1 MNNRTTGM
9 LYAVAGVC
17 FAVSG
22 AARLVAGKLP
32 SALLQAGLVVA
43 MMTLAFRNFKK
54 HSVQNQSA
62 QNGEALEEASCAQDP
77 ADSEPEI
84 EIASEQQDGA
94 EEDKKAA
101 KDS

>member
-32 SALLQAGLVVA
+32 SALLQAGLAVA
-43 MMTLAFRNFKK
+43 MMTLAFRSFKT
-54 HSVQNQSA
+54 HSVQKQNA
-62 QNGEALEEASCAQDP
+62 QDGETIEEISCAQKP
-77 ADSEPEI
+77 ADSEPESEI
-84 EIASEQQDGA
+84 EYEPQGGSE
-94 EEDKKAA
+94 
-101 KDS
+101 